1 MPRVSNVVSGLAP
14 NELLKACNLH
24 RQFSA
29 TRTKGEREEDTNR
42 SIHPASKTLLS
53 RKSRAS
59 TQLPHP
65 EWKDSNDLH
74 KVNQATLPKV
84 NQGTYIRHWDVSLEQ
99 MRHHH
104 DQKNLS
110 MGKHFET
117 RESEP
122 SERTPP
128 PRPRIP
134 K

>member
-14 NELLKACNLH
+14 NELLKSCNLH

-99 MRHHH
+99 MRHRHHH
-104 DQKNLS
+104 DQKNRN
-110 MGKHFET
+110 T
-117 RESEP
+117 IYC
-122 SERTPP
+122 
-128 PRPRIP
+128 PRKPR
-134 K
+134 KG